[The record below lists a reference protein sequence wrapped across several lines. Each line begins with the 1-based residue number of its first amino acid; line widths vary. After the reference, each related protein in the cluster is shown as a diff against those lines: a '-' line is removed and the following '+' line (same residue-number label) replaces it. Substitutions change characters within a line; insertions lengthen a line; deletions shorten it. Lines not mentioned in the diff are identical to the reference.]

1 MWEKQMVIYTVN
13 ALLGT
18 GIFEAFPSKRE
29 AEKAQKEWATPEHKY
44 FLEEI
49 RESVYEEKDVP
60 HANGIPLTI
69 NKHNIKT
76 KKDMI
81 ELLNWCK
88 GDVDGLY

>member
-1 MWEKQMVIYTVN
+1 MVIYTVN

-29 AEKAQKEWATPEHKY
+29 AEKAQREMATPEHNY
-44 FLEEI
+44 PL
-49 RESVYEEKDVP
+49 DVP